1 MSTTMV
7 AVNDSRDKAA
17 SVDTVPFNSMSNTVK
32 DIAACWCRSVEHVHC
47 DRRSSLDCL
56 VDLRFD
62 PEGN

>member
-7 AVNDSRDKAA
+7 AVTDSRNKAG
-17 SVDTVPFNSMSNTVK
+17 SEDNVPFDSMSKTEK